1 MTPAAVNSVVKRLA
15 QHLQLDG
22 KYSGHSL
29 RIGGA
34 TAAMEAGLT
43 LEQIQA
49 IGGWNSPAVH
59 RYLRLVGTAQMGTS
73 EKMGF

>member
-1 MTPAAVNSVVKRLA
+1 MA
-15 QHLQLDG
+15 QHLSLDG

-34 TAAMEAGLT
+34 TAAMQAGLT
-43 LEQIQA
+43 LEQIQT
-49 IGGWNSPAVH
+49 IGGWKSPAVH
-59 RYLRLVGTAQMGTS
+59 LYLRLIGTMQLGTS